1 MLFQEPAVHCTELWK
16 KPGES
21 CGMEKIEE
29 IESRNNK
36 AERKSFW
43 KYRADLF
50 PPKSKVCRPEKVS
63 LCRPFRRLKKAS
75 LTVECALV
83 LPLFLAAVTVMISF
97 MDIYKVQ
104 TQHLVSLCQ
113 KAKETGMYAYAM
125 GENSTS
131 ELILPDIYSFQ
142 PIGGILPLPA
152 VWTCTTVKVHT
163 WTGTEHGT
171 GIGDG
176 SESESGKMVYM
187 TENGQVYH
195 KKMSCSYLDLSITQV
210 VGSSVSSRR
219 NAYGEKYYPCESCSK
234 GKKAA
239 GRVYITEKGNPYH
252 NLETCSGLK
261 RAVRLVKESEIKGI
275 HACSRCG

>member
-1 MLFQEPAVHCTELWK
+1 MVPAKGGYAFFLSYQTRCRSIGVEYDERIYQE
-16 KPGES
+16 
-21 CGMEKIEE
+21 
-29 IESRNNK
+29 
-36 AERKSFW
+36 
-43 KYRADLF
+43 
-50 PPKSKVCRPEKVS
+50 
-63 LCRPFRRLKKAS
+63 
-75 LTVECALV
+75 
-83 LPLFLAAVTVMISF
+83 AA
-97 MDIYKVQ
+97 
-104 TQHLVSLCQ
+104 
-113 KAKETGMYAYAM
+113 
-125 GENSTS
+125 
-131 ELILPDIYSFQ
+131 
-142 PIGGILPLPA
+142 A

-163 WTGTEHGT
+163 WTGMEHRT

-210 VGSSVSSRR
+210 AGSSVSSRR

-239 GRVYITEKGNPYH
+239 GRVYITEKGNRYH

>member
-1 MLFQEPAVHCTELWK
+1 M
-16 KPGES
+16 
-21 CGMEKIEE
+21 
-29 IESRNNK
+29 
-36 AERKSFW
+36 
-43 KYRADLF
+43 
-50 PPKSKVCRPEKVS
+50 
-63 LCRPFRRLKKAS
+63 
-75 LTVECALV
+75 ECALV
-83 LPLFLAAVTVMISF
+83 LPLFLTAVIAMISF

-195 KKMSCSYLDLSITQV
+195 KKMSCSYLDVHHSGSRKLGVIQAKCLWGKILSM
-210 VGSSVSSRR
+210 
-219 NAYGEKYYPCESCSK
+219 
-234 GKKAA
+234 
-239 GRVYITEKGNPYH
+239 
-252 NLETCSGLK
+252 
-261 RAVRLVKESEIKGI
+261 
-275 HACSRCG
+275 